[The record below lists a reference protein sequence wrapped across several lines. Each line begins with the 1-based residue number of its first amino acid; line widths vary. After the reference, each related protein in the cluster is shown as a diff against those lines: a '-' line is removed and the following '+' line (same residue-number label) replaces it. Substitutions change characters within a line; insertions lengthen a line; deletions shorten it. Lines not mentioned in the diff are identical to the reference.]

1 MREFLLIDL
10 AMCAAVIVVT
20 AAAIVMHWR
29 RGKDQPRMPAGERS
43 GALAELIDGWVFGPE
58 VADVP
63 GFSDGPA
70 ERRPGAGQ
78 SADPDPDPEQEQE
91 QAAEPSADVA
101 AEADLGSRGLGTEP
115 DESRAAVGTVTISE
129 RIAGYYEQADAPV
142 ARYLAARGWAGEPQ
156 KPSRA
161 ADADAAPASG
171 EAAAEPGTA
180 SRQLAA

>member
-1 MREFLLIDL
+1 MRELLLIDL

-29 RGKDQPRMPAGERS
+29 RGKDQPRMPAGERR
-43 GALAELIDGWVFGPE
+43 GALAGLIDGWVSGRE

-70 ERRPGAGQ
+70 ERRPGAGGP
-78 SADPDPDPEQEQE
+78 ADPEQEQAPE
-91 QAAEPSADVA
+91 SSADGA

-115 DESRAAVGTVTISE
+115 DESRAAADTVTISE
-129 RIAGYYEQADAPV
+129 RISGYYEQADAPV
-142 ARYLAARGWAGEPQ
+142 AGYLAARGWAGEPQ
-156 KPSRA
+156 KPGRA
-161 ADADAAPASG
+161 ADADAAPVSG
-171 EAAAEPGTA
+171 EAAAEPRTA